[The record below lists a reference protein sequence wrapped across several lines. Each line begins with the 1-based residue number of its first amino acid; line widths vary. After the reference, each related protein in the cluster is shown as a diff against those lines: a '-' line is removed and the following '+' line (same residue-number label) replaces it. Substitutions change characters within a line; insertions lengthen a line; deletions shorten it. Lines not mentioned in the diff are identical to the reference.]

1 MANDNITIKIKAINE
16 TSGSINEINNSLDN
30 TQNKVKTLSKG
41 FDSVGNGLNNIKGLA
56 GIAGGVLATLS
67 IANFIGEIAKSANE
81 FDKLNAK
88 INALNSNS
96 QKAAK
101 DFETIKNFEG
111 INLFD
116 KQDIQETYNILRS
129 QNIEFNE
136 DILRTLSD
144 TSLATNQ
151 NIVTVA
157 EQYRAILNGETASL
171 DDYYKSVVK
180 TSDGILVQFFD
191 KSGQLQTKLLNDSK
205 THTESLKSM
214 YSGVTEKLNET
225 AEQQF
230 EVYKQKFFNR
240 MGENILRIENEF
252 IQFANRTMNYFENG
266 NFKTTFEMKVD
277 TNLEK
282 VNEQTQ
288 KIKEYQKI
296 VNQFKNDDR
305 YTKESSA
312 YSQLIKLE
320 NELNIATEKRF
331 KFKGEEVVK
340 QQEVNKSLE
349 GSLVLYKDLNKELK
363 DIKDIKGVDT
373 FLKGIDKN
381 NQNILGTN
389 FDQLKQDAEKQKQI
403 IKNLEQDKID
413 IKVQKLNL
421 ESQIL
426 KGNKEAQIEL
436 IKLNSREEI
445 ANLTETGEQRV
456 ALERAIL
463 SKQNGEIDKFHK
475 EQLEKQKEQNL
486 KLSKLKE
493 EIEILKVNNNND
505 LNQFEK
511 DNIINKRNLLARQRD
526 ELNVK
531 DLTNSEKK
539 LLEEKHLLEIE
550 SLEKESLDRRKR
562 FELESKSNV
571 LDMKLKNKDSLSN
584 DLSKQGLPGE
594 TGANLNDLMNN
605 LDSKNLEDTRNL
617 KLEQTK
623 IFYDQE
629 IQAARDRNASLEEIN
644 LLQAEKDK
652 SIVDIQQQYT
662 LGSLQN
668 MQSSLTSFQGILSNL
683 STLVGGE
690 NKKMFRLQQG
700 IQIAQAVMNTGLG
713 ITRALAEGG
722 PFAGPILAGVIGAM
736 GFAQVAQI
744 TAQKPKY
751 HDGGMIKN
759 GGKLS
764 NEVDT
769 TLQTGEGVL
778 SRRGM
783 IALDRLNRGDS
794 MNNNNSGSN
803 GNNNIYLDKDKM
815 IESILKDRTFKNNVK
830 SMTSN

>member
-1 MANDNITIKIKAINE
+1 MANDNINIKVKLINE
-16 TSGSINEINNSLDN
+16 ASSTIDNINSSLDN
-30 TQNKVKTLSKG
+30 TQNKVKTLTKD
-41 FDSVGNGLNNIKGLA
+41 FNNVGNGLINVKNIVSA
-56 GIAGGVLATLS
+56 TSGVLATLS
-67 IANFIGEIAKSANE
+67 IKDFLTEMVSASLEMGNLKAKMSALSS
-81 FDKLNAK
+81 DTSKV
-88 INALNSNS
+88 
-96 QKAAK
+96 AK
-101 DFETIKNFEG
+101 DFETISNFKG
-111 INLFD
+111 ISRFD
-116 KQDIQETYNILRS
+116 TQDIQESYNLLRS
-129 QNIEFNE
+129 QNIQFNE
-136 DILRTLSD
+136 EILRTISD

-151 NIVTVA
+151 NIVTVT
-157 EQYRAILNGETASL
+157 EQFRAVMNGEEASL
-171 DDYYKSVVK
+171 DDYFKSVVK
-180 TSDGILVQFFD
+180 TNDGILVQYTT
-191 KSGQLQTKLLNDSK
+191 KSGELRTKLLKDQNDMMNALN
-205 THTESLKSM
+205 EQ
-214 YSGVTEKLNET
+214 YSGVTNKLNET
-225 AEQQF
+225 LQGQAQIYKEQF
-230 EVYKQKFFNR
+230 IGYITKSLEEATVYW
-240 MGENILRIENEF
+240 GDLI
-252 IQFANRTMNYFENG
+252 AG
-266 NFKTTFEMKVD
+266 STTLDRQLVQ
-277 TNLEK
+277 
-282 VNEQTQ
+282 VQEQTQ
-288 KIKEYQKI
+288 KIKEYQKL
-296 VNQFKNDDR
+296 VSQFNSDDR
-305 YTKESSA
+305 YTKESTA
-312 YSQLIKLE
+312 YSNLVRLE

-331 KFKGEEVVK
+331 KFKGDEVTK
-340 QQEVNKSLE
+340 QLEINKVNEATLN
-349 GSLVLYKDLNKELK
+349 LYKDLNKELK
-363 DIKDIKGVDT
+363 DIKDVKGVDT

-463 SKQNGEIDKFHK
+463 SKQSGEIDKFNK
-475 EQLEKQKEQNL
+475 EQLEKQKEQNV

-531 DLTNSEKK
+531 DLTNAEKK

-562 FELESKSNV
+562 FELESRSNV

-662 LGSLQN
+662 LGSLEN

-783 IALDRLNRGDS
+783 MALDRLNRGDS
-794 MNNNNSGSN
+794 INNNSNSN